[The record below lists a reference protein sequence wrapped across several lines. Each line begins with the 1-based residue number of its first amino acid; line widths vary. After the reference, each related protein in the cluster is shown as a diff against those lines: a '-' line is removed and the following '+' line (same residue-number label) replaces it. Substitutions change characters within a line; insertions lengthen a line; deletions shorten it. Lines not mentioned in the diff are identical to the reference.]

1 MGLTLLRSPER
12 NFYHEGSI
20 FIYHQGIIFRLVICQ
35 LSKQKYCMHILHQNL
50 APQLWP
56 RSWPICLR
64 WVSDISVQGPPFG

>member
-35 LSKQKYCMHILHQNL
+35 LSKQKYCMHILHQ
-50 APQLWP
+50 
-56 RSWPICLR
+56 IT
-64 WVSDISVQGPPFG
+64 